1 MTEHRALTDADKVF
15 LSTLT
20 NRLALGK
27 SLGETYGGTRDVY
40 DVLGYK
46 KTLEFKDYRDRYDR
60 DHIAARIVSAPA
72 QATWKDLP
80 RIIPL
85 DNNGEPRKALDK
97 KLQRLLRQLDKK
109 VNLRASLERVDR
121 ISGIGQYGILVV
133 GVNDSKKLNE
143 PVLPGSIRSIDDI
156 LYLTPYAENNA
167 RINTIDKSP
176 SSPRFGLPV
185 EYEIDP
191 SSNFVSTATAD
202 LVIPR
207 QIVHYTRVLHVAE
220 GLLENGIYGRPRLES
235 VYNLFDDLAKV
246 VGGSAEFFW
255 RVADRGM
262 QFDLDKDANL
272 TPTEE
277 AVFEENISD
286 WVHGLKRFI
295 QTRGVT
301 AKALS
306 AETAD
311 PRGPFNPIISLIAGA
326 KAIPQRILM
335 GAERGQL
342 ASSQDRASWDS
353 VISNRQNIF
362 AEPVMVR
369 PFISMLISY
378 GVIPNIDDYRIE
390 WPLLTALTRI
400 EEADI
405 AQKKS
410 LALVNYARHVKAMVE
425 AKQEPVMSIEE
436 FRSTLIDST

>member
-1 MTEHRALTDADKVF
+1 MVEQIALTDEDKRY

-60 DHIAARIVSAPA
+60 DHIAGRIVSAPA
-72 QATWKDLP
+72 LATWKDLP

-85 DNNGEPRKALDK
+85 DNNEEPRKALDK
-97 KLQRLLRQLDKK
+97 KIHRLLRQLDKK
-109 VNLRASLERVDR
+109 VKLRSALERVDR
-121 ISGIGQYGILVV
+121 ISGIGQYGILVI
-133 GVNDSKKLNE
+133 GIRDGKALSE
-143 PVLPGSIRSIDDI
+143 PVTSGSLRSIDDI
-156 LYLTPYAENNA
+156 IYLTPFAENNA
-167 RINTIDKSP
+167 KINSIDKEP
-176 SSPRFGLPV
+176 TSPRFGLPV

-191 SSNFVSTATAD
+191 ASNLTSTTTAN

-220 GLLENGIYGRPRLES
+220 GLLENNIYGRPRLES

-262 QFDLDKDANL
+262 QFDLDKDASL
-272 TPTEE
+272 TPAEE
-277 AVFEENISD
+277 EIFEENISD

-295 QTRGVT
+295 QTKGIT

-326 KAIPQRILM
+326 TLIPQRILM
-335 GAERGQL
+335 GSERGQL
-342 ASSQDRASWDS
+342 SSSQDRASWDS

-362 AEPVMVR
+362 AEPVMIG
-369 PFISMLISY
+369 PLLSMLISY

-410 LALVNYARHVKAMVE
+410 LALVNFARHVKAMVE